1 MQLSF
6 FVILLVFSWMGDGQ
20 GVGGKQFLEER
31 EAKFLNPAKETLT
44 QSHCQV
50 LVAKMTIKA
59 WAVLQDPVLPGG

>member
-1 MQLSF
+1 
-6 FVILLVFSWMGDGQ
+6 MGDGQ

-31 EAKFLNPAKETLT
+31 EAKFLNPAKETLIR
-44 QSHCQV
+44 SHCQV